1 MGMGIA
7 HTDGPS
13 IDPGEIHDILRND
26 RRRRV
31 IKQLQSQLEPVSLR
45 DLSER
50 IAASEAGESPAPRN
64 VRESVYNSLH
74 QTHLPKLD
82 DMGIIDYDTDRKTV
96 ALESGASDV
105 DVYMEVVARYGI
117 SWATYYRTIGV
128 AALLV
133 VVAAST
139 DVPLVAAVP
148 TLAWASAFLG
158 LFAISAVYQL
168 WSRRWFYLRQLLG

>member
-7 HTDGPS
+7 ELDRPS
-13 IDPGEIHDILRND
+13 IEPGEVHDILRND

-31 IKQLQSQLEPVSLR
+31 IKQLRTQLEPVTLR
-45 DLSER
+45 ELAER
-50 IAASEAGESPAPRN
+50 IAATEAGESPPPRN

-82 DMGIIDYDTDRKTV
+82 ERGIIDYDTDRKTV
-96 ALESGASDV
+96 ALRAGASDV
-105 DVYMEVVARYGI
+105 AVYMEVITDYGI

-128 AALLV
+128 MALLV
-133 VVAAST
+133 VVAANVG
-139 DVPLVAAVP
+139 VPFVSNVP

-158 LFAISAVYQL
+158 LFAVSVGYQL
-168 WSRRWFYLRQLLG
+168 WSRRWFYVQQLVS